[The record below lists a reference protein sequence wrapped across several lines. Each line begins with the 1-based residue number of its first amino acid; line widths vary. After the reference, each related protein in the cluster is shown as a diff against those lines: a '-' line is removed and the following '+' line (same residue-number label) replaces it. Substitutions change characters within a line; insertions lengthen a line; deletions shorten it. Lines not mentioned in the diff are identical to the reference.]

1 MEANVIRLLK
11 KKPLAS
17 TTFPYLVASNN
28 YHDLTSKD
36 LDLVEI
42 TDIDQQFYEMLKHT
56 PSKKLGIEITVSK
69 LRATNG
75 QKLAKNIALI
85 KAIHSFTEKYGNQ
98 LVLTSGASSVFEMV
112 SGRCFDALLK
122 LCDIKPETYWISLN
136 NWLEH
141 KISMRCYACDA

>member
-1 MEANVIRLLK
+1 MEVNVIRLLK
-11 KKPLAS
+11 KKPLTP
-17 TTFPYLVASNN
+17 TTFPYLVTSDN
-28 YHDLTSKD
+28 YHDLASKD
-36 LDLVEI
+36 VDLVEI

-69 LRATNG
+69 LRATDG

-85 KAIHSFTEKYGNQ
+85 KSVHIFTENYGNQ

-136 NWLEH
+136 TWLEH